1 LQICAEARRYADAS
15 RHPFSQAIVRSVSLR
30 VRQFRG
36 EAAIVA
42 GQADAAIAFCEEH
55 EFVHYLAMARILR
68 GWATAT
74 QGEFEK
80 GIAEI
85 QEGLKKERATGAL
98 LLESYSLGL
107 LADACIKNKRYEQAF
122 EFLEQ
127 ARLRVDDKSS
137 EHFYAAEICRLL
149 AETYLRLNQN
159 RDQAKHYFSKGL
171 NIAREQQ
178 AKSFELRL
186 CLGICDLYERGE
198 NAGNYRSVLRQ
209 IYGSFSEGF
218 DTPDLVKAKAMLE
231 LDRVFD

>member
-1 LQICAEARRYADAS
+1 V
-15 RHPFSQAIVRSVSLR
+15 H
-30 VRQFRG
+30 QFRG
-36 EAAIVA
+36 EAAVVA
-42 GQADAAIAFCEEH
+42 SQADAAIAFCEEH

-85 QEGLKKERATGAL
+85 QESLKKERATGAL

-127 ARLRVDDKSS
+127 ARLRVDDKNS
-137 EHFYAAEICRLL
+137 ERFYAAEIYRLL

-198 NAGNYRSVLRQ
+198 SAENHRSVLRQ

-218 DTPDLVKAKAMLE
+218 DTPDLVKAKAMLD